1 MVLCTQMSTRFF
13 TNTGENTLLNKF
25 KGIYSHVRV
34 AEFDAL
40 VGFFRSSGYFRLRE
54 HLRGVSQIR
63 ILVGIDVDSLISEAA
78 RKGLEFN
85 FNTEDTQAELL
96 RELRDDIEK
105 SAYTREVEEGIVEF
119 ITDVVN
125 GRIKV
130 KAHPDKNIHAK
141 IYIFRPEPFN
151 EHNSGSVITGS
162 SNLSVAGLETNFEF
176 NVELRDYD
184 DVAFA
189 TKTFEQLWQEAV
201 EVLPGTIAE
210 LKDKTYLS
218 DGFTPFEVYIKF
230 LMEYFGT
237 AIEYDP
243 ESITDLPKGYK
254 KLVYQIDAVNDG
266 YAKLMKHNG
275 FFLAD
280 VVGLGKTI
288 IASIIAKKFYFSNG
302 YRTRILVVHPPA
314 LESSWKRIIKD
325 DFEVPNIDFVTN
337 GSLHTINRAELYDL
351 IIVDEAHKFR
361 SDDAQ
366 MFHELQRIC
375 KTPRKRPAPD
385 GSVQKKVILISAT
398 PLNNRPEDIRNQL
411 LLFQD
416 SKRSTLEIG
425 NLQNFFTP
433 LIEHYRKLKKE
444 ADPATLAHELKVM
457 GEKIRTK
464 VLEPVIVRRTRTD
477 IKNTP
482 AYLKDMQDQG
492 LSFPDV
498 VPPAQ
503 ILYQLDDALDAL
515 YDKTIQYA
523 SDSKKGLGYFRYQ
536 AIRYMNP
543 EARAAHERAT
553 GVKQQQAE
561 RISEQLAF
569 IIKTLLVKRIDS
581 SFFAFKKTLHR
592 YHEANR
598 AMLKM
603 LEDDRVF
610 IAPKHDVNEYVLNE
624 DEGALERLLA
634 EAVDSTQVQVYQR
647 DDFTEE
653 FIRGIERDQVIL
665 EELMIAWY
673 KVDADP
679 KYDEFKRRLNDQL
692 LDRSINDN
700 RKLVIFSES
709 KETTGY
715 VVGRLQKDGF
725 KRVLAVDSSNR
736 KELEATIRAN
746 FDANAP
752 LAEQADDHD
761 IIFTT
766 EVLAEGVNLHR
777 ANVIVNYDTPWNATR
792 LMQRIGRVNRI
803 GTRSKR
809 IHIFNFFPTAR
820 TEKEIELEKKAFMKL
835 QAFHSALGEDS
846 QIYSQKETFGTF
858 GLFERVPEEDRDERL
873 HYLEVLRRFRA
884 ESPEEYLRIRATVP
898 LRARV
903 GRKLPLTTGT
913 TIAFIKDRKRDA
925 FFFINGDLGIDE
937 KTFVEAAR
945 IFEAHTTEKA
955 RPLHARHHEQIAAAL
970 NSFHTGQQVAALG
983 ERASSKLGP
992 NEQKA
997 LHFLNQAGWMEYATG
1012 EDKVLL
1018 ENPRVSIRR
1027 GRFQKLPRELNKLLK
1042 SIQPGK
1048 PVVQEPGALPAV
1060 TVPAREQTFKK
1071 LMAILREFPL
1081 LEAADGEQPPTQG
1094 PKADRHQVERTGG
1107 AKPMP
1112 QVIISESFV

>member
-1 MVLCTQMSTRFF
+1 MSTRFF

-25 KGIYSHVRV
+25 KGIFSHVRV

-40 VGFFRSSGYFRLRE
+40 VGYFRSSGYFRLRE
-54 HLRGVSQIR
+54 HLRGVGQIR
-63 ILVGIDVDSLISEAA
+63 ILVGIDVDHLISEAA
-78 RKGLEFN
+78 KKGLEFN
-85 FNTEDTQAELL
+85 FNTEVTQDELI

-105 SAYTREVEEGIVEF
+105 STYNQEVEEGILEF

-125 GRIKV
+125 GRIKI

-151 EHNSGSVITGS
+151 EHSGGSVITGS
-162 SNLSVAGLETNFEF
+162 SNLSVQGLETNFEF
-176 NVELRDYD
+176 NVEIRDYD

-189 TKTFEQLWQEAV
+189 TKTFEQLWLEAV
-201 EVLPGTIAE
+201 EVLPANIAE

-218 DGFTPFEVYIKF
+218 DGFTPFEVYMKF
-230 LMEYFGT
+230 LMEYFGP

-314 LESSWKRIIKD
+314 LEGSWKRTIQD
-325 DFEVPNIDFVTN
+325 DFEVPNVEFVTN
-337 GSLHTINRAELYDL
+337 GSLHTITRAEQYDL
-351 IIVDEAHKFR
+351 VIVDEAHKFR
-361 SDDAQ
+361 SDEAR

-411 LLFQD
+411 YLFQD
-416 SKRSTLEIG
+416 SKRSTLEVG
-425 NLQNFFTP
+425 NLQNFFAP
-433 LIEHYRKLKKE
+433 LIDHYRKLKKE
-444 ADPATLAHELKVM
+444 ADPMLLARELKIM
-457 GEKIRTK
+457 GETIRTK
-464 VLEPVIVRRTRTD
+464 ILEPVIVRRTRTD

-482 AYLKDMQDQG
+482 EYQRDIKEQG

-498 VPPAQ
+498 VPPHK
-503 ILYQLDDALDAL
+503 ILYQLDTELDAL
-515 YDKTIQYA
+515 YDRTVLLA
-523 SDSKKGLGYFRYQ
+523 SDTVNGLGFYRYQ

-553 GVKQQQAE
+553 GVKQQQAV

-581 SFFAFKKTLHR
+581 SFHAFKKTLHR

-603 LEDDRVF
+603 LADDRVF
-610 IAPKHDVNEYVLNE
+610 IAPKHDVNEFVLTE
-624 DEGALERLLA
+624 DEAALERLLD
-634 EAVDSTQVQVYQR
+634 EAAVSKEVQVYGR
-647 DDFTEE
+647 EDFTEE
-653 FIRGIERDQVIL
+653 FREGIARDQRIL

-673 KVDADP
+673 KVNADP
-679 KYDEFKRRLNDQL
+679 KYDEFKRRLDEEL
-692 LDRSINDN
+692 LDRSVNDN
-700 RKLVIFSES
+700 RKLVVFSES
-709 KETTGY
+709 KETTDH
-715 VVGRLQKDGF
+715 VVGRLKQDGNY
-725 KRVLAVDSSNR
+725 RVLAVDSGNR

-752 LAEQADDHD
+752 LKEQADDYD

-803 GTRSKR
+803 GTRSKF
-809 IHIFNFFPTAR
+809 IHIYNFFPTAR

-846 QIYSQKETFGTF
+846 QIYSQRETYGTF
-858 GLFERVPEEDRDERL
+858 GLFERVPEEERDERL
-873 HYLEVLRRFRA
+873 HYLEVLRRFRS
-884 ESPEEYLRIRATVP
+884 ENPEEYLRIRATVP

-903 GRKLPLTTGT
+903 GRKLPLTGGT

-925 FFFINGDLGIDE
+925 FYFIGQDLGIDE
-937 KTFVEAAR
+937 KTFVEAAK
-945 IFEAHTTEKA
+945 IFEAHATEKA
-955 RPLHARHHEQIAAAL
+955 KPLHAQHHAQIAAAL
-970 NSFHTGQQVAALG
+970 NSFHTEQQVAALG
-983 ERASSKLGP
+983 ERASTKLGP

-1012 EDKVLL
+1012 EDKLLL
-1018 ENPRVSIRR
+1018 ENARVSIRR
-1027 GRFQKLPRELNKLLK
+1027 GRFQKLPRELNRLLR
-1042 SIQPGK
+1042 SIHTAK
-1048 PVVQEPGALPAV
+1048 PVAATPDALPSV
-1060 TVPAREQTFKK
+1060 VVPAREQTFKK
-1071 LMAILREFPL
+1071 LMAILRGFPL
-1081 LEAADGEQPPTQG
+1081 LEAAEDEHVPAKPG
-1094 PKADRHQVERTGG
+1094 PRADERTGG
-1107 AKPMP
+1107 VKPMP

>member
-1 MVLCTQMSTRFF
+1 MSTRFF
-13 TNTGENTLLNKF
+13 TNTGDNTLLNKF
-25 KGIYSHVRV
+25 KGIFGHVRV

-54 HLRGVSQIR
+54 HLRGVGQIR
-63 ILVGIDVDSLISEAA
+63 ILVGIDVDHLISEAA
-78 RKGLEFN
+78 KKGLEFN
-85 FNTEDTQAELL
+85 FNTEVTQEELV

-105 SAYTREVEEGIVEF
+105 SAYNKEVEEGILEF

-125 GRIKV
+125 GRIKI

-151 EHNSGSVITGS
+151 EHSSGSVITGS
-162 SNLSVAGLETNFEF
+162 SNLSVQGLETNFEF

-189 TKTFEQLWQEAV
+189 TKTFEQLWLEAV
-201 EVLPGTIAE
+201 EILPSQIGE
-210 LKDKTYLS
+210 LKDKTYLN
-218 DGFTPFEVYIKF
+218 DGWTPFEVYMKF

-288 IASIIAKKFYFSNG
+288 VASIIAKKFYFSNG

-314 LESSWKRIIKD
+314 LENAWKRTIKE
-325 DFEVPNIDFVTN
+325 DFEVPNVDFITN
-337 GSLHTINRAELYDL
+337 GSLHSVTRAEQYDL

-361 SDDAQ
+361 SDEAR

-385 GSVQKKVILISAT
+385 GTVVKKVILISAT

-411 LLFQD
+411 YLFQD

-425 NLQNFFTP
+425 NLQSFFTP
-433 LIEHYRKLKKE
+433 HIEHYRKLKKE
-444 ADPATLAHELKVM
+444 ADPALLARELKKM
-457 GEKIRTK
+457 GETIRTK

-477 IKNTP
+477 IRNTP
-482 AYLKDMQDQG
+482 EYAEDIKAQG
-492 LSFPDV
+492 LTFPDV
-498 VPPAQ
+498 VPPHQ
-503 ILYQLDDALDAL
+503 ILYQLDEELDAL
-515 YDKTIQYA
+515 YDKTLLYA
-523 SDSKKGLGYFRYQ
+523 SDTVNGLGYYRYQ

-581 SFFAFKKTLHR
+581 SFYAFKRTLHR

-603 LEDDRVF
+603 LASDRVF

-624 DEGALERLLA
+624 DDAALEQLLA
-634 EAVDSTQVQVYQR
+634 EAEDSKTVQVYQR
-647 DDFTEE
+647 EDFTEQ
-653 FIRGIERDQVIL
+653 FIKGMERDQEIL
-665 EELMIAWY
+665 EELMVAWY

-679 KYDEFKRRLNDQL
+679 KYDEFKRRLNEQL
-692 LDRSINDN
+692 FDRTVNDN
-700 RKLVIFSES
+700 HKLVIFSES
-709 KETTGY
+709 KETTQY

-725 KRVLAVDSSNR
+725 TRVLAVDSSNR
-736 KELEATIRAN
+736 KELENTIRAN

-752 LAEQADDHD
+752 VKEQAND
-761 IIFTT
+761 IDIVFTT

-803 GTRSKR
+803 GTRSSL

-846 QIYSQKETFGTF
+846 QIYSQRETFGTF
-858 GLFERVPEEDRDERL
+858 GLFERVPEEERDERL
-873 HYLEVLRRFRA
+873 HYLEVLRRFRT
-884 ESPEEYLRIRATVP
+884 EDPDEYLRIRATVP

-903 GRKLPLTTGT
+903 GRKLPLTSDT
-913 TIAFIKDRKRDA
+913 TLAFIKDRKRDA
-925 FFFINGDLGIDE
+925 FYFINPNLSIDE

-945 IFEAHTTEKA
+945 IFEAHATEKA
-955 RPLHARHHEQIAAAL
+955 KPLHAQHHAQMETAL
-970 NSFHTGQQVAALG
+970 NSFHTEQQVAALG
-983 ERASSKLGP
+983 ERASTKLGP
-992 NEQKA
+992 NELKS
-997 LHFLNQAGWMEYATG
+997 LHFLNQAGWLEYATG
-1012 EDKVLL
+1012 EDKLLL
-1018 ENPRVSIRR
+1018 ENAKVSIRR

-1042 SIQPGK
+1042 AVQTSK
-1048 PVVQEPGALPAV
+1048 PVVVAAGELP
-1060 TVPAREQTFKK
+1060 TVVIPAREQTFKK
-1071 LMAILREFPL
+1071 LMVILREFPL
-1081 LEAADGEQPPTQG
+1081 LEAADDEHMPNKA
-1094 PKADRHQVERTGG
+1094 PKADRQVVERTGG
-1107 AKPMP
+1107 LKPMP

>member
-1 MVLCTQMSTRFF
+1 MSTRFF

-25 KGIYSHVRV
+25 KGIFSHVRV

-54 HLRGVSQIR
+54 HLRDVGQIR
-63 ILVGIDVDSLISEAA
+63 ILVGIDVDHLISEAA
-78 RKGLEFN
+78 KKGLEFN
-85 FNTEDTQAELL
+85 FNTEVTQEELI

-105 SAYTREVEEGIVEF
+105 SAYTQEVEEGILEF

-162 SNLSVAGLETNFEF
+162 SNLSVAGLQTNFEF

-189 TKTFEQLWQEAV
+189 TKTFEQLWLEAV
-201 EVLPGTIAE
+201 EVLPSNIAE

-230 LMEYFGT
+230 LMEYFGS

-314 LESSWKRIIKD
+314 LEHSWKRTIKD
-325 DFEVPNIDFVTN
+325 DFEVPNVDFVTN
-337 GSLHTINRAELYDL
+337 GSLHSINRAEQYDL

-361 SDDAQ
+361 SDEAR

-425 NLQNFFTP
+425 NLQSFFTP
-433 LIEHYRKLKKE
+433 HIELYRKLKKE
-444 ADPATLAHELKVM
+444 ADPLTLAHELKIM

-482 AYLKDMQDQG
+482 EYQQDIQEQG

-498 VPPAQ
+498 VPPHQ
-503 ILYQLDDALDAL
+503 ILYQLDEQLDEL
-515 YDKTIQYA
+515 YDRTIMYA
-523 SDSKKGLGYFRYQ
+523 SDSGNGLGFYRYQ

-543 EARAAHERAT
+543 DARAAHERAT
-553 GVKQQQAE
+553 GVKQQQAV

-581 SFFAFKKTLHR
+581 SFFAFKATLRR
-592 YHEANR
+592 YQQANK
-598 AMLKM
+598 AMLMM
-603 LEDDRVF
+603 LASDRVF
-610 IAPKHDVNEYVLNE
+610 IAPKYEVNEYVLNE
-624 DEGALERLLA
+624 DDAALERLLA
-634 EAVDSTQVQVYQR
+634 EAEDSKEVQVYQR
-647 DDFTEE
+647 DDFMEE
-653 FIRGIERDQVIL
+653 FIQGMERDQKIL
-665 EELMIAWY
+665 DELVAAWDQ
-673 KVDADP
+673 VTVDP
-679 KYDEFKRRLNDQL
+679 KYDEFKRRLDTQL
-692 LDRSINDN
+692 LSREVNDN

-709 KETTGY
+709 KETTSY
-715 VVGRLQKDGF
+715 VVERLKEDGIT
-725 KRVLAVDSSNR
+725 RVMAVDSSNR
-736 KELEATIRAN
+736 RELEATIRAN

-752 LAEQADDHD
+752 VKEQADDHD

-803 GTRSKR
+803 GTRSKL

-846 QIYSQKETFGTF
+846 QIYSQRETYGTF
-858 GLFERVPEEDRDERL
+858 GLFERVPEEERDERL

-884 ESPEEYLRIRATVP
+884 ENPDEYLRIRATVP

-903 GRKLPLTTGT
+903 GRKLPLTSGT

-925 FFFINGDLGIDE
+925 FYFINEDLSIDE
-937 KTFVEAAR
+937 KTFVEAAK
-945 IFEAHTTEKA
+945 IFEAHATEKA
-955 RPLHARHHEQIAAAL
+955 KPLHAQHHAQITAAL
-970 NSFHTGQQVAALG
+970 DSFHTEQQVSALR
-983 ERASSKLGP
+983 ERASNKLGP

-1012 EDKVLL
+1012 EDKVYL
-1018 ENPRVSIRR
+1018 ENAKVSIRR

-1042 SIQPGK
+1042 SIHTGK
-1048 PVVQEPGALPAV
+1048 PVVVAPGTLPTV
-1060 TVPAREQTFKK
+1060 VVPAREQTYKK

-1081 LEAADGEQPPTQG
+1081 LEAADDEHLPLKGA
-1094 PKADRHQVERTGG
+1094 KADRHKVERTGG
-1107 AKPMP
+1107 VKPMP
-1112 QVIISESFV
+1112 QVIISESFA

>member
-1 MVLCTQMSTRFF
+1 MSTRFF
-13 TNTGENTLLNKF
+13 TNTGDNTLLNKF
-25 KGIYSHVRV
+25 RGIFEHTRV

-54 HLRGVSQIR
+54 HLRGVGQIR
-63 ILVGIDVDSLISEAA
+63 ILVGIDVDHLISEAA
-78 RKGLEFN
+78 KKGLEFN
-85 FNTEDTQAELL
+85 FNTEVTQEELV

-105 SAYTREVEEGIVEF
+105 SAYTKEVEDGILEF

-125 GRIKV
+125 GRIKI

-151 EHNSGSVITGS
+151 AHNSGSVITGS
-162 SNLSVAGLETNFEF
+162 SNLSVQGLETNFEF

-189 TKTFEQLWQEAV
+189 TKTFEQLWLEAV
-201 EVLPGTIAE
+201 EVLPGNIAE
-210 LKDKTYLS
+210 LKDKTYLG

-237 AIEYDP
+237 AVDYDP

-288 IASIIAKKFYFSNG
+288 VASIIAKKFYFSNG
-302 YRTRILVVHPPA
+302 YRTRILVVYPPA
-314 LESSWKRIIKD
+314 MENAWKRTIQD
-325 DFEVPNIDFVTN
+325 DFEVPNVEFVTN
-337 GSLHTINRAELYDL
+337 GSLHSITRAEQYDL

-361 SDDAQ
+361 SDEAR

-411 LLFQD
+411 YLFQD

-425 NLQNFFTP
+425 NLQNFFSP
-433 LIEHYRKLKKE
+433 LIEEYRKLKKE
-444 ADPATLAHELKVM
+444 ADVVTLGRQLKIM

-482 AYLKDMQDQG
+482 AYAEDIKEQG

-498 VPPAQ
+498 VPPHQ
-503 ILYQLDDALDAL
+503 ILYVLDDALDAL
-515 YDKTIQYA
+515 YDKTVLYA
-523 SDSKKGLGYFRYQ
+523 SDNVNGLGYFRYQ

-553 GVKQQQAE
+553 GVKQQQAV

-581 SFFAFKKTLHR
+581 SFFAFKATLRR
-592 YHEANR
+592 YQQANK

-603 LEDDRVF
+603 LADDRVF

-624 DEGALERLLA
+624 DDAALERLLTEA
-634 EAVDSTQVQVYQR
+634 EDSAEVQVYQR
-647 DDFTEE
+647 EDFMEQ
-653 FIRGIERDQVIL
+653 FIAGMERDQQIL
-665 EELMIAWY
+665 DELVAEWD
-673 KVDADP
+673 KVEIDP
-679 KYDEFKRRLNDQL
+679 KYDEFKRRLNEQL
-692 LDRSINDN
+692 LSREVNDN
-700 RKLVIFSES
+700 KKLVIFSES

-715 VVGRLQKDGF
+715 VVERLKQDGIT
-725 KRVLAVDSSNR
+725 RVLAVDSSNR
-736 KELEATIRAN
+736 RELESTIRAN

-752 LAEQADDHD
+752 VKEQGSEYD

-803 GTRSKR
+803 GTRSKF

-820 TEKEIELEKKAFMKL
+820 TEKEIELEKKAYMKL

-846 QIYSQKETFGTF
+846 QIYSQRETYGTF
-858 GLFERVPEEDRDERL
+858 GLFERMPEEERDERL
-873 HYLEVLRRFRA
+873 HYLEVLRRFRN
-884 ESPEEYLRIRATVP
+884 ENPDEYLRIRATVP

-903 GRKLPLTTGT
+903 GRKLPLTSDT

-925 FFFINGDLGIDE
+925 FYFINTDLRIDE

-945 IFEAHTTEKA
+945 IFEAHATEKA
-955 RPLHARHHEQIAAAL
+955 KPLHAQHHAQIEAAL
-970 NSFHTGQQVAALG
+970 KSFHTEQQVAALG
-983 ERASSKLGP
+983 ERASTKLGP

-1012 EDKVLL
+1012 EDKVYL
-1018 ENPRVSIRR
+1018 ENAKVSIRR

-1042 SIQPGK
+1042 TIHTGK
-1048 PVVQEPGALPAV
+1048 PVVVAPGTLP
-1060 TVPAREQTFKK
+1060 TVVIPAREQTFKK
-1071 LMAILREFPL
+1071 LMSILREFPL
-1081 LEAADGEQPPTQG
+1081 LEAAADEHA
-1094 PKADRHQVERTGG
+1094 PKAVKTDRLVAERSGG
-1107 AKPMP
+1107 VKPMP
-1112 QVIISESFV
+1112 QVIISESFA

>member
-1 MVLCTQMSTRFF
+1 MSTRFF

-25 KGIYSHVRV
+25 KGIFSHVRV

-54 HLRGVSQIR
+54 HLRGVGQIR
-63 ILVGIDVDSLISEAA
+63 ILVGIDVDHLISEAA
-78 RKGLEFN
+78 KKGLEFN
-85 FNTEDTQAELL
+85 FNTEVTQEELI
-96 RELRDDIEK
+96 RELRDDIEQ
-105 SAYTREVEEGIVEF
+105 SAYNKEVEEGILEF
-119 ITDVVN
+119 LTDVVN
-125 GRIKV
+125 GRIKI

-151 EHNSGSVITGS
+151 AHSSGSVITGS
-162 SNLSVAGLETNFEF
+162 SNLSVQGLETNFEF

-189 TKTFEQLWQEAV
+189 TRTFEQLWLEAV
-201 EVLPGTIAE
+201 EVLPANIAE

-230 LMEYFGT
+230 LMEYFGS

-266 YAKLMKHNG
+266 YTKLMKHNG

-314 LESSWKRIIKD
+314 LETAWKRTIQD
-325 DFEVPNIDFVTN
+325 DFEVPNVDFVTN
-337 GSLHTINRAELYDL
+337 GSLHGINRAEQYDL

-361 SDDAQ
+361 SDEAR

-385 GSVQKKVILISAT
+385 GSVVKKVILVSAT

-411 LLFQD
+411 YLFQD
-416 SKRSTLEIG
+416 SKRSTLEVG

-444 ADPATLAHELKVM
+444 ADPTTLARELKVM

-477 IKNTP
+477 IKQTP
-482 AYLKDMQDQG
+482 EYADDIKAQG

-498 VPPAQ
+498 VPPHQ
-503 ILYQLDDALDAL
+503 ILYQLDDELDAL
-515 YDKTIQYA
+515 YDRTMRYA
-523 SDSKKGLGYFRYQ
+523 SDPTNGLGYFRYQ

-603 LEDDRVF
+603 LADDRVF
-610 IAPKHDVNEYVLNE
+610 IAPKHDVNEYVLAE
-624 DEGALERLLA
+624 DEEALEALLA
-634 EAVDSTQVQVYQR
+634 EAGDSKEVQVYQR
-647 DDFTEE
+647 EDFTEQ
-653 FIRGIERDQVIL
+653 FIQGMKRDQEIL
-665 EELMIAWY
+665 EELMVAWY

-679 KYDEFKRRLNDQL
+679 KYDEFKRRLNEEL
-692 LDRSINDN
+692 FDRAVNDHK
-700 RKLVIFSES
+700 KLVIFSES

-715 VVGRLQKDGF
+715 VVERLRKDGF
-725 KRVLAVDSSNR
+725 GRVLAVDSSNR

-752 LAEQADDHD
+752 VSEQANDHD

-803 GTRSKR
+803 GTRSPR

-846 QIYSQKETFGTF
+846 QIYSQRETFGTF
-858 GLFERVPEEDRDERL
+858 GLFERVPEEERDERL
-873 HYLEVLRRFRA
+873 HYLEMLRRFRT
-884 ESPEEYLRIRATVP
+884 ESPDEYLRIRATVP

-913 TIAFIKDRKRDA
+913 TIAYIKDRKRDA
-925 FFFINGDLGIDE
+925 FYFINPDLGIDE
-937 KTFVEAAR
+937 KTFVEAAK
-945 IFEAHTTEKA
+945 IFEAHATEKA
-955 RPLHARHHEQIAAAL
+955 KPLHAQHHAQIEAAL
-970 NSFHTGQQVAALG
+970 DSFHTEQQVAALG
-983 ERASSKLGP
+983 ERASTKLGP

-1012 EDKVLL
+1012 EDKLLL
-1018 ENPRVSIRR
+1018 ENAKVSIRR

-1042 SIQPGK
+1042 SIQTGR
-1048 PVVQEPGALPAV
+1048 PVPVAAGELPTTV
-1060 TVPAREQTFKK
+1060 VPAREQTFKK
-1071 LMAILREFPL
+1071 LMVILREFPL
-1081 LEAADGEQPPTQG
+1081 LEATDDEHLPMKT
-1094 PKADRHQVERTGG
+1094 PKAERHVAERTGG
-1107 AKPMP
+1107 LKPMP